1 MYKRPGRR
9 LEVHLPFTFGDDA
22 YAIKEREG
30 RDVYDTIILS
40 DNLAPLLALQ
50 DKEAIHAVRLL
61 TPDNRRYKYG
71 TKVVLAKVSQ
81 DLTKYKDRLHV
92 MYQRGLL
99 HPKPWSIEII
109 REEKGMLVVPP
120 GPTKT

>member
-9 LEVHLPFTFGDDA
+9 LDVHLPFTFGDDT
-22 YAIKEREG
+22 YAIKEKEG

-40 DNLAPLLALQ
+40 DTIDNLLTLQ
-50 DKEAIHAVRLL
+50 DKETILAVRVL
-61 TPDNRRYKYG
+61 TPENRRYKYC
-71 TKVVLAKVSQ
+71 TRVVLTKISQ
-81 DLTKYKDRLHV
+81 DPTKYNDRLHV
-92 MYQRGLL
+92 LYQRGLL

-109 REEKGMLVVPP
+109 REERGMLVVPP